1 MLGTLSW
8 REAGLSDTPFSP
20 QELFK
25 QVLPHR
31 CLGSVWPPKHKHGRQ
46 HRASTVSATISQYIS
61 LVNCVITTCL
71 GDPSMVAR
79 DRARVVEH
87 WIKVAQVCDGRPRGV
102 PLWSLKKCLSC
113 FTGSQD

>member
-8 REAGLSDTPFSP
+8 GEAGLSDTPLSP

-25 QVLPHR
+25 QVLPHQ
-31 CLGSVWPPKHKHGRQ
+31 CLVSLWPPKHKHGRQ
-46 HRASTVSATISQYIS
+46 PRASTVSATISQYNS

-87 WIKVAQVCDGRPRGV
+87 WIKVAHVCDGLPRGV
-102 PLWSLKKCLSC
+102 PLWSLKKCLC
-113 FTGSQD
+113 FTTSQD